1 MPAHAE
7 GNPQAGTHE
16 QIARYRKVIRLLTAI
31 MVANRNRLP
40 GKQLADL
47 FETWK
52 EGRDGWIL
60 QHGETAAPSEATWA
74 MVCSTLRSWP

>member
-1 MPAHAE
+1 MNAA
-7 GNPQAGTHE
+7 QAGTHE

-47 FETWK
+47 FEVWK
-52 EGRDGWIL
+52 EGRDGWSL
-60 QHGETAAPSEATWA
+60 KNGETAAPSEATWRI
-74 MVCSTLRSWP
+74 VCSTLRSWP

>member
-52 EGRDGWIL
+52 EGRDGWAL
-60 QHGETAAPSEATWA
+60 LNGETAAPSEATWT
-74 MVCSTLRSWP
+74 MVVETLRGWP

>member
-1 MPAHAE
+1 MAHAE

-52 EGRDGWIL
+52 EGRDGWAL
-60 QHGETAAPSEATWA
+60 KVAGETAAPSEATWA

>member
-1 MPAHAE
+1 MSTHAE

-16 QIARYRKVIRLLTAI
+16 QLARYRKVIRLLTAI

-60 QHGETAAPSEATWA
+60 QRGETAAPSEATWR
-74 MVCSTLRSWP
+74 MVVETLRGWP

>member
-1 MPAHAE
+1 MATQTE

-16 QIARYRKVIRLLTAI
+16 TIARYRKVIRLLTAI
-31 MVANRNRLP
+31 MVENRNRLP
-40 GKQLADL
+40 AKQLADL

-52 EGRDGWIL
+52 EGRDGWSL
-60 QHGETAAPSEATWA
+60 LHGETAAPSEATWA